1 MHDLS
6 RQESPDTKACRHEHR
21 GLPCAKHLQK
31 CALLVLRLET
41 PNKRARQSK
50 WHLGSLAAALSMR
63 SVAWCI
69 LKVSSCSS
77 NRIVGPRGTRLSVNG
92 NLTREYRTDCE
103 TIGNRKTAA
112 ATEVPGDQARN
123 QGKGKNGALQHPY
136 DKDGNPT
143 LDESWCYNRNSEN
156 CLIAWKFLMAQLL
169 REP

>member
-31 CALLVLRLET
+31 RALLVLQLET
-41 PNKRARQSK
+41 PSKRARQSK
-50 WHLGSLAAALSMR
+50 WHLGSLAAALLLR
-63 SVAWCI
+63 SVACSI
-69 LKVSSCSS
+69 LKVSFCSS

-92 NLTREYRTDCE
+92 NLTREYGTDCE
-103 TIGNRKTAA
+103 AIENRKTAA
-112 ATEVPGDQARN
+112 ITEVPGDQARK

-136 DKDGNPT
+136 DKDGHPT
-143 LDESWCYNRNSEN
+143 QDEPWDNHWNSEN
-156 CLIAWKFLMAQLL
+156 CLIARKFLTAQWV

>member
-1 MHDLS
+1 MVSQSVRYSRVKLPLTLRRVPLGPTIRLLEQKDTFRIHHATDLML
-6 RQESPDTKACRHEHR
+6 KA
-21 GLPCAKHLQK
+21 A
-31 CALLVLRLET
+31 AM
-41 PNKRARQSK
+41 
-50 WHLGSLAAALSMR
+50 AAALSMR

-69 LKVSSCSS
+69 LKVSFCSS